1 MPATIPPAHEY
12 ARRVHETNISVWDT
26 AAAEPR
32 PDGAVYMGG
41 YRAPALDRVR
51 VALVGLNKR
60 GLHLLRQIVHIPHA
74 EVVGVCDLSAER
86 VEEAAEVVAN
96 SGGRRPAIYHAGTDA
111 YLGMLDKTAPDAVFV
126 CTPWELHAPMAVC
139 AMEHG
144 AHAFVEV
151 PLALTLED
159 LWRVVDTA
167 ERTQRHCMML
177 SNVNYGREELMF
189 LNIVR
194 RGLIGTPVHA
204 EGAYIHNLCPR
215 MLHGGDGE
223 GLWRTYH
230 YAARNGNLYPTHGIG
245 PVAQYMNIAR
255 TDDTF
260 ERLVSLGSPAEG
272 FSAYAAG
279 HFPADHEWNRI
290 RFRCADMNTTVIR
303 TQAGRTIL
311 AQWAETGVHP
321 YDRRNFIQGTKGT
334 LAGYPL
340 RVCSIDPCLV
350 PSAAERNGGTDGEF
364 SWYGGD
370 KAAHGLY
377 ARFEHPLYKRLG
389 EQGCRYDCHG
399 GMNYLMLSRIVES
412 LHRGEALDQN
422 VYEGALWSAIAPLSE
437 KSVHEGG
444 MPQRFPDFTR
454 GGWKTTPPLDIVG

>member
-1 MPATIPPAHEY
+1 MPETIPPAYEY
-12 ARRVHETNISVWDT
+12 ARRVHETNISVRDT
-26 AAAEPR
+26 AAAAPR
-32 PDGAVYMGG
+32 PDGAVYLGG
-41 YRAPALDRVR
+41 FRAPSLDRVR
-51 VALVGLNKR
+51 VAFVGLNKR
-60 GLHLLRQIVHIPHA
+60 GLHLLRQVVHIPHA
-74 EVVGVCDLSAER
+74 EVVGVCDLAAER
-86 VEEAAEVVAN
+86 VEEAAEVVVN
-96 SGGRRPAIYHAGTDA
+96 SGGRRPVVCHVGTDP
-111 YLGMLDKTAPDAVFV
+111 YQSLLDKTAPDAVFI
-126 CTPWELHAPMAVC
+126 CTPWELHAAMAIR

-159 LWRVVDTA
+159 LWRVVDAA

-194 RGLIGTPVHA
+194 QGLIGTPVHA

-215 MLHGGDGE
+215 MLHGRDGE

-245 PVAQYMNIAR
+245 AVAQYMNISR

-290 RFRCADMNTTVIR
+290 RFHCADMNTTVIR
-303 TQAGRTIL
+303 TQTGRTIL
-311 AQWAETGVHP
+311 SQWAETGVRP

-334 LAGYPL
+334 LAGFPL
-340 RVCSIDPCLV
+340 RVCSTNPSLI
-350 PSAAERNGGTDGEF
+350 PSAAGRNDGPDGEF
-364 SWYGGD
+364 TWYEGD
-370 KAAHGLY
+370 VAARELY
-377 ARFEHPLYKRLG
+377 CRFDHPLYKRLG
-389 EQGCRYDCHG
+389 GQGCCYDCHG

-422 VYEGALWSAIAPLSE
+422 VYEGALWSAVAPLSE

>member
-1 MPATIPPAHEY
+1 MPGTIPPAYEY
-12 ARRVHETNISVWDT
+12 ARRLHDINVSVRDT
-26 AAAEPR
+26 AAAAPR
-32 PDGAVYMGG
+32 PNGAVYMGG
-41 YRAPALDRVR
+41 YCAPSLDRVR
-51 VALVGLNKR
+51 VAFVGLNKR

-74 EVVGVCDLSAER
+74 EVVGVCDLAAER
-86 VEEAAEVVAN
+86 AEEAAQVVAD
-96 SGGRRPAIYHAGTDA
+96 SGGKRPTCFVGAEA
-111 YLGMLDKTAPDAVFV
+111 YMSLLDKTAPDAVLI
-126 CTPWELHAPMAVC
+126 CTPWKLHAPVAIS

-144 AHAFVEV
+144 AHAFAEV

-167 ERTQRHCMML
+167 ERTRRHCMML

-194 RGLIGTPVHA
+194 RGLIGTPIHA
-204 EGAYIHNLCPR
+204 EGAYIHNLCSR
-215 MLHGGDGE
+215 MLHGEEGE
-223 GLWRTYH
+223 GLWRAYH

-272 FSAYAAG
+272 FSAYAAE
-279 HFPADHEWNRI
+279 HVPADHEWNRI

-311 AQWAETGVHP
+311 AQWAETGPRP
-321 YDRRNFIQGTKGT
+321 YDRRNLIQGTKGT
-334 LAGYPL
+334 LAGFPL
-340 RVCSIDPCLV
+340 RVCSHNPCLI
-350 PSAAERNGGTDGEF
+350 PPAAGHSDNSPAEF
-364 SWYGGD
+364 TWYEGD
-370 KAAHGLY
+370 EAARELY

-389 EQGCRYDCHG
+389 EPGCRYDRHG

-422 VYEGALWSAIAPLSE
+422 VYEGALWSAVAPLSE

-454 GGWKTTPPLDIVG
+454 GAWKTTPPLGIVE